1 MFFKNRCNITAVL
14 VAGVLGVSMVT
25 GLTACGGDDGTS
37 SVSEMNPA
45 LRQRS

>member
-25 GLTACGGDDGTS
+25 GLTACGGG
-37 SVSEMNPA
+37 
-45 LRQRS
+45 